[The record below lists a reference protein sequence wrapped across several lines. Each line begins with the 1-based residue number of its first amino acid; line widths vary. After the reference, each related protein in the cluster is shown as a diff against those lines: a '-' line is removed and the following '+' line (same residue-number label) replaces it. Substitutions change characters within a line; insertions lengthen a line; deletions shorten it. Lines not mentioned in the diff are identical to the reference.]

1 MWFDKALDNFVTLN
15 TKIKFSCFHLQLF
28 HTISRKNTER
38 TVFGILLT
46 VTTSNTHR
54 FTPQHKLPYIFVL
67 SFGEIKQFPEDN
79 PSNEMSFLTVL
90 SPLGPF
96 HSSL

>member
-1 MWFDKALDNFVTLN
+1 MKFTCFAPSVISYHNANKHTANSIWYFVSGN
-15 TKIKFSCFHLQLF
+15 TCS
-28 HTISRKNTER
+28 
-38 TVFGILLT
+38 
-46 VTTSNTHR
+46 THR

-67 SFGEIKQFPEDN
+67 SFVEIKQFPEDN